1 MGTSAHMK
9 LYKSM
14 AMSYRTLYDNSL
26 VASTVRKIELC
37 FCWWFHFVLAV
48 SQFSFNVF
56 HFGAQRTV
64 TYN

>member
-1 MGTSAHMK
+1 MEMHKKKEKQEKLFAMGTSAHMK

-37 FCWWFHFVLAV
+37 FC
-48 SQFSFNVF
+48 
-56 HFGAQRTV
+56 
-64 TYN
+64 